1 MCAVVKT
8 EKQSRRLVVGELQVF
23 TFSVEYLSLILHFLI
38 SSSFYNIPH
47 KCQCKLETN
56 KPN

>member
-8 EKQSRRLVVGELQVF
+8 EKQFRRLVLGELQVF
-23 TFSVEYLSLILHFLI
+23 TFSVEYQSLILHFLI
-38 SSSFYNIPH
+38 SSSFYNMH